1 MGKLI
6 TFAEAKPKSLWY
18 FEDASYST
26 VPWPSIS
33 FPYHVFIHADNINN
47 HPKTRIKIRRFIENN
62 LTDTVIYDVIEKDYY
77 KFFTEDHSW
86 DRKWDVK
93 NSWVRFHFE
102 EEQSMLVFAIA
113 FCSASP
119 AVASG

>member
-1 MGKLI
+1 MC
-6 TFAEAKPKSLWY
+6 FAGLE
-18 FEDASYST
+18 T
-26 VPWPSIS
+26 V
-33 FPYHVFIHADNINN
+33 
-47 HPKTRIKIRRFIENN
+47 HPPPDETHWLLAGAQDFH
-62 LTDTVIYDVIEKDYY
+62 DVIEKDYY

-113 FCSASP
+113 FSEYIQPMTDWHPKYPEDEEWLKLPLSERHYT
-119 AVASG
+119 